1 MNIYNLIEYEAGI
14 NVPQLVNKYLTAE
27 YANQEH
33 EYLIFSQSDIL
44 AIAKDKNEL
53 CNTYI
58 NFMNA
63 WKVPFTFY
71 CYYGRFNSV
80 LPDSANHPN
89 PRLVVKTEK
98 GKADLISQLAYG
110 FLVLNVSMLKS
121 KNIKLDESYP
131 AIFYLQ
137 ELAEQCYRTKLWLSN
152 CCFFDVHESWKLFK
166 EHKNNGY
173 NIDIKAF
180 NEEKERYNKQNI
192 EYKDIREFLEIYKAS
207 IHPIQNNV
215 AVTSSESGITN
226 TTNLSINGINPE
238 KTITINTPIQG
249 N

>member
-1 MNIYNLIEYEAGI
+1 MNTYALIEYEAGI
-14 NVPQLVNKYLTAE
+14 NVPQLVNKYLTTE
-27 YANQEH
+27 YTNQEH
-33 EYLIFSQSDIL
+33 EYLIFSQTDIL
-44 AIAKDKNEL
+44 ANAIDKNEL
-53 CNTYI
+53 CNAYI
-58 NFMNA
+58 NFMNT
-63 WKVPFTFY
+63 WQVPFTFY

-80 LPDSANHPN
+80 LPESANHPN
-89 PRLVVKTEK
+89 PRLLVKTEK

-152 CCFFDVHESWKLFK
+152 CCFFDLHESWKLFK

-192 EYKDIREFLEIYKAS
+192 QYKDVRDFLEAYKAA
-207 IHPIQNNV
+207 IHPVENNIV
-215 AVTSSESGITN
+215 VTSNESGATN
-226 TTNLSINGINPE
+226 AAQLSVNTNNTE